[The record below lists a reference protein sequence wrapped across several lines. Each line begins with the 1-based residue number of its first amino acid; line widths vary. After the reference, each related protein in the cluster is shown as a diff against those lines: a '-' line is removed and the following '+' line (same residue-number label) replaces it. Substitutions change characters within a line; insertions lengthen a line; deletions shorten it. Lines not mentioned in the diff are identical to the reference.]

1 MNHPGLGT
9 THRADGGTRTSYDET
24 PYASYPFPQTH
35 PDRMAALA
43 QLFGLQPP
51 PLATCRVVELGCAS
65 GGNLIP
71 MALALPQAEFVG
83 IDLSPVQVGEGQ
95 AVIDALGLRN
105 IRLIAQSITDF
116 DTGLGR
122 FDYLLTHGVYSWVP
136 NAVQEKILAICAQ
149 QLAPNGVAYVSYNT
163 LPGWRMRGMIRDL
176 MRYHALPF
184 TSPEQ
189 RVGQARAI
197 LDFLARWVPTENNAY
212 GMLLKS
218 ELEALRRQ
226 PDYYILHEHLEDI
239 NEPLYF
245 HEFAERAAR
254 HGLQYLGE
262 AEFSTMLASNFP
274 AEAGKTVRRIAPDVI
289 RQEQFMDFLRNRTFR
304 QTLLV
309 HADAT
314 VDRNVSPDR
323 LGSLWIAGAL
333 QPEGPVR
340 LAEGELASFRTP
352 AGSLRTPHA
361 ITKAAMRVMAELWP
375 CALPIDE
382 VFERSLKLLA
392 ADGAG
397 LPIAPDAA
405 RPTLLSDLLQC
416 YAAGLIELHGMASPF
431 VVEPGERPNA
441 HALAR
446 WQAAEGRPQL
456 TSLRHRMVSVDENL
470 RRLLPLL
477 DGSRNRDDL
486 CGVLRGWVTEG
497 RQPPAAAVR
506 QRLDQAIGQLARAG
520 LLIG

>member
-1 MNHPGLGT
+1 MDAAQ
-9 THRADGGTRTSYDET
+9 RSSYDDV
-24 PYASYPFPQTH
+24 PYASFPFAQTH
-35 PDRMAALA
+35 PDRMATLA
-43 QLFGLQPP
+43 RLFGLQPP

-71 MALALPQAEFVG
+71 MAIAMPQAEFFGV
-83 IDLSPVQVGEGQ
+83 DLSPVQVAEGQ

-105 IRLIAQSITDF
+105 IRLLAMSIADV
-116 DTGLGR
+116 DARLGG

-136 NAVQEKILAICAQ
+136 NAVQEKILAICAE

-184 TSPEQ
+184 ARPEE

-212 GMLLKS
+212 GLLLKS

-226 PDYYILHEHLEDI
+226 PDYYILHEHLEDT

-245 HEFAERAAR
+245 HEFAERAGR
-254 HGLQYLGE
+254 HGLQYLAE
-262 AEFSTMLASNFP
+262 AEFGTMLASNFP
-274 AEAGKTVRRIAPDVI
+274 AEAGETVRRIAPDVI

-309 HADAT
+309 RADAA
-314 VDRNVSPDR
+314 VNRNVAPER
-323 LGSLWIAGAL
+323 IEALWVAGSL
-333 QPEGPVR
+333 QPEGTLL
-340 LAEGELASFRTP
+340 LAEGELVSFRAP

-361 ITKAAMRVMAELWP
+361 ITKAATRVMAEQWP
-375 CALPIDE
+375 RALSIDE

-397 LPIAPDAA
+397 LPVSPDAA
-405 RPTLLSDLLQC
+405 RSTLLSDLLQC
-416 YAAGLIELHGMASPF
+416 YAAGLVELHGMASPF
-431 VVEPGERPNA
+431 VVEPGERPRA

-446 WQAAEGRPQL
+446 WQAAQGRPQL
-456 TSLRHRMVSVDENL
+456 TSLRHQMVGVDENL

-477 DGSRNRDDL
+477 DGSRDRDGL
-486 CGVLRGWVTEG
+486 FSVVRGWVSEG
-497 RQPPAAAVR
+497 RQAPAAAVR
-506 QRLDQAIGQLARAG
+506 QRVDQAIGQLARAG